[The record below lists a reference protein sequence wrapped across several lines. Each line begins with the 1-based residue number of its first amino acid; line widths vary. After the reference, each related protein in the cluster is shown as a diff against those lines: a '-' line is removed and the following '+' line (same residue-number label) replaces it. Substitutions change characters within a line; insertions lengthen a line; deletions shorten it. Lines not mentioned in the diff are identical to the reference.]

1 MVLASAGASPNV
13 KSGALVLH
21 GGGNQEEN
29 NMQIVALSN
38 ENQNLQNQLD
48 VVADEV
54 ERIKRNARK
63 EIDTM
68 LAKLEEFRERAAN
81 DRATKWMES
90 LMDGAFTWLRFRKII
105 HADYEF
111 FAHFG

>member
-48 VVADEV
+48 VVAGEV

-63 EIDTM
+63 EIDTI

-81 DRATKWMES
+81 DRATAIEAK
-90 LMDGAFTWLRFRKII
+90 
-105 HADYEF
+105 
-111 FAHFG
+111 